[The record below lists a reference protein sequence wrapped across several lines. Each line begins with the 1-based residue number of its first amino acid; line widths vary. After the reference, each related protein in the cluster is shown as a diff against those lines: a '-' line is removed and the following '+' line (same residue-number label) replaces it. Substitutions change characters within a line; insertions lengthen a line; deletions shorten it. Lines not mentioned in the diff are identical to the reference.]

1 MLESTGNF
9 IEVDDIV
16 AACLQ
21 LCATYN
27 RGDGKSNP
35 PDFLTRV
42 GVLALADQIEE
53 LMTALSCQ

>member
-35 PDFLTRV
+35 PDFFDESRSLGFGRP
-42 GVLALADQIEE
+42 D
-53 LMTALSCQ
+53 